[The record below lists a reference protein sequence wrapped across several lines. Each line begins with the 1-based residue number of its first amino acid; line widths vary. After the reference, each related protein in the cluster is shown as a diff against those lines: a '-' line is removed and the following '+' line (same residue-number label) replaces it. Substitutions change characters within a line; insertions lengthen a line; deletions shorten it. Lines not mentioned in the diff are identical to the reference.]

1 MTKEDIDGPRVVP
14 GIPDHPPEATDYTGG
29 DR

>member
-14 GIPDHPPEATDYTGG
+14 GIPDRPEATDYTGG